1 MSVKHIAAGALG
13 GFLGIAAAT
22 VIATLVGMSGAAGAA
37 GAADAPAAAAKA
49 AEDRY
54 KFFDPIVDVQALIDQ
69 RFVEQPDFP
78 EIQRAAINAMVEALG
93 DRYSEY
99 IPAEDIAEFDKQT
112 RGSYVGIGA
121 EVRMDNCW
129 LIIASPL
136 EDSPAFKAGVMAED
150 RVTAINGDSTCD
162 MSLNECIARL
172 TGEPGTPVTIT
183 VERSGKTFD
192 ITIVRQKIETP
203 VVKGV
208 HYTGDG
214 WDYWIDPDQKIA
226 YVRLTQFTVAAAR
239 DVTDTLRALSEKGM
253 QGLVLDLRFNPGGL
267 LGAAIEIADL
277 FLEDGTIVSTKGR
290 NYPEQRA
297 TARKPGTLPDFPL
310 VVLVNRNS
318 ASASEIVAGA
328 LSDNH
333 RAMILGERSFGK
345 GSVQEVIPL
354 PSGAGQL
361 KLTEKYYYL
370 PSGRSLHRKEGS
382 TTWGVDPSPG
392 FYVPMTDDEWREM
405 TRLRRESEIIRNGEN
420 AGDQDWSSPQWILE
434 HLKDKQLAAAVEALE
449 AKVRTGEWKKTG
461 LDAQPETLTAAELE
475 RTSEYRERL
484 LRELARVEDQLTTLE
499 QGAGDKAEAAMAEK
513 GPLPDD
519 AALEGGSVEVFD
531 KDGKKVAT
539 LKITGPDLNR
549 WLFDAP
555 VKPAEQPK

>member
-1 MSVKHIAAGALG
+1 MSVKHIVAGALG
-13 GFLGIAAAT
+13 GFIGISAAT
-22 VIATLVGMSGAAGAA
+22 AIVALS
-37 GAADAPAAAAKA
+37 GAADAAETPTQAA
-49 AEDRY
+49 DRY

-69 RFVEQPDFP
+69 RFVEEPDFE
-78 EIQRAAINAMVEALG
+78 EIQRSAIDAMIEALG
-93 DRYSEY
+93 DRYSEF
-99 IPAEDIAEFDKQT
+99 IPARDIAEFDKQT

-150 RVTAINGDSTCD
+150 RVTEIDGVSTCD
-162 MSLNECIARL
+162 LSLNECIARL

-183 VERSGKTFD
+183 VERAGQTEE

-214 WDYWIDPDQKIA
+214 WEYWINPDEKIA

-239 DVTDTLRALSEKGM
+239 DVTDTLRSLSEQGM

-267 LGAAIEIADL
+267 LGAAIQIADL

-290 NYPEQRA
+290 NFPEQRA
-297 TARKPGTLPDFPL
+297 TAREPGTLPDFPMI
-310 VVLVNRNS
+310 VLVNRTS

-328 LSDNH
+328 LADNG
-333 RAMILGERSFGK
+333 RAKILGERSFGK

-370 PSGRSLHRKEGS
+370 PSGRSLHRKEGA
-382 TTWGVDPSPG
+382 TTWGVDPSKG
-392 FYVPMTDDEWREM
+392 FYVPMSDDEWREM
-405 TRLRRESEIIRNGEN
+405 TRLRRESEIIR
-420 AGDQDWSSPQWILE
+420 AGASDAEMWADPDWILE
-434 HLKDKQLAAAVEALE
+434 HLKDKQLAAAVRALS
-449 AKVRTGEWKKTG
+449 AKVRTGEWVEPG
-461 LDAQPETLTAAELE
+461 EQGQPETLAAAELE
-475 RTSEYRERL
+475 RTAEYRERL
-484 LRELARVEDQLTTLE
+484 LRELARVEDQLATLE
-499 QGAGDKAEAAMAEK
+499 EGAGEEADEALAEK
-513 GPLPDD
+513 GPLPGD
-519 AALEGGSVEVFD
+519 AELEGGSVEVFD
-531 KDGKKVAT
+531 KSGKKIAT

-555 VKPAEQPK
+555 VAPAEQSDKPN

>member
-1 MSVKHIAAGALG
+1 MSVKHIVAGAVG

-22 VIATLVGMSGAAGAA
+22 MIASLTGIAGAA
-37 GAADAPAAAAKA
+37 GAASAPSNAQ
-49 AEDRY
+49 DRY
-54 KFFDPIVDVQALIDQ
+54 KFFDPIVDVQALIEQ
-69 RFVEQPDFP
+69 RFVEDPNFD
-78 EIQRAAINAMVEALG
+78 EIQRAAIEAMVEALG
-93 DRYSEY
+93 DRYSEF
-99 IPAEDIAEFDKQT
+99 IPAADIAEFDKQT

-150 RVTAINGDSTCD
+150 RVTAIDGVSTCD
-162 MSLNECIARL
+162 LSLNECIARL

-183 VERSGKTFD
+183 VDRGGETLD
-192 ITIVRQKIETP
+192 ITITRQKIDTP
-203 VVKGV
+203 TVKGV
-208 HYTGDG
+208 HYTDDG
-214 WDYWIDPDQKIA
+214 WDFWIDSEQKIA
-226 YVRLTQFTVAAAR
+226 YVRLTQFTVASTR
-239 DVTDTLRALSEKGM
+239 DLTDTLRSLSEKGM
-253 QGLVLDLRFNPGGL
+253 NGLVLDLRFNPGGL

-277 FLEDGTIVSTKGR
+277 FLNEGTIVSTKGR

-297 TARKPGTLPDFPL
+297 TARRPGTLPDFPM

-328 LSDNH
+328 LADNN
-333 RAMILGERSFGK
+333 RAVILGERSFGK

-370 PSGRSLHRKEGS
+370 PSGRSLHRKEGA

-405 TRLRRESEIIRNGEN
+405 TRLRRESEIIRTGQN
-420 AGDQDWSSPQWILE
+420 AEEQDWSNPDWILE

-449 AKVRTGEWKKTG
+449 AKVRTGEWKKSG
-461 LDAQPETLTAAELE
+461 LDSQPETLAAAELE
-475 RTSEYRERL
+475 RTVEYRERL
-484 LRELARVEDQLTTLE
+484 LRELARVETQLTTLE
-499 QGAGDKAEAAMAEK
+499 QGAGDKADDAMAER
-513 GPLPDD
+513 GPLPNDD
-519 AALEGGSVEVFD
+519 NLEGGSVEVFD
-531 KDGKKVAT
+531 KDGKKIAT
-539 LKITGPDLNR
+539 LRITGPDLNR

-555 VKPAEQPK
+555 VKPADDAGTPN

>member
-1 MSVKHIAAGALG
+1 MSVKHIVAGAVG
-13 GFLGIAAAT
+13 GFVGIAAAT
-22 VIATLVGMSGAAGAA
+22 AIVSLSGVAGAA
-37 GAADAPAAAAKA
+37 NAPSAAA
-49 AEDRY
+49 DRY

-69 RFVEQPDFP
+69 RFVEDPDFA
-78 EIQRAAINAMVEALG
+78 EIQRAAIDAMVDALG
-93 DRYSEY
+93 DRYSEF
-99 IPAEDIAEFDKQT
+99 IPAADIAEFDKQT

-150 RVTAINGDSTCD
+150 RVTAIDGASTCD

-183 VERSGKTFD
+183 VDRDGKTLD
-192 ITIVRQKIETP
+192 ITITRQKIETP
-203 VVKGV
+203 TVKGV
-208 HYTGDG
+208 HYSDAG
-214 WDYWIDPDQKIA
+214 WDFWIDSEQKIA
-226 YVRLTQFTVAAAR
+226 YVRLTQFTVASAR
-239 DVTDTLRALSEKGM
+239 DLTDTLRSLSEKGM
-253 QGLVLDLRFNPGGL
+253 NGLVLDLRFNPGGL

-277 FLEDGTIVSTKGR
+277 FLNEGTIVSTKGR

-297 TARKPGTLPDFPL
+297 TARRPGTLPDFPM

-328 LSDNH
+328 LSDND
-333 RAMILGERSFGK
+333 RAVILGERSFGK

-370 PSGRSLHRKEGS
+370 PSGRSLHRKEGA
-382 TTWGVDPSPG
+382 TTWGVDPTPG

-405 TRLRRESEIIRNGEN
+405 TRLRRESEIIRTGQN
-420 AGDQDWSSPQWILE
+420 AEEQDWSNPDWILE

-449 AKVRTGEWKKTG
+449 AKVRTGEWKQSG
-461 LDAQPETLTAAELE
+461 LESQPETLAAAELE
-475 RTSEYRERL
+475 RTVEYRERL
-484 LRELARVEDQLTTLE
+484 LRELARVENQLTTLE
-499 QGAGDKAEAAMAEK
+499 RGAGDQADGAMAER
-513 GPLPDD
+513 GPLPNDEG
-519 AALEGGSVEVFD
+519 LEGGSVEVFD
-531 KDGKKVAT
+531 KDGKKIAT

-555 VKPAEQPK
+555 VKPADQSEQPK